1 MALPAQRARGLVAKG
16 RARLTAME
24 PWWLAINF
32 LWSAVLVF
40 ASVQLFS
47 TARQVEGEREK
58 YRRYLRSIEEQERKQ
73 RRL

>member
-1 MALPAQRARGLVAKG
+1 
-16 RARLTAME
+16 ME